1 MMKQHHEEL
10 LKSIGFEPAGLNMEW
25 KWHTASRQNGDFD
38 ENIAILRA
46 LLAALQSL
54 TSKSAASN
62 LSLEE
67 IAEASLTS
75 STASTTERSNAGEA
89 LEDKAPVPAAPS
101 SSAITPPNMF
111 QTGSTGASGLEG
123 PRSSPPDL
131 SSFMA
136 RLEQKA
142 SAVNDSGAAKDKSSA
157 TTTMTTPGSENRATS
172 AASASTVDTGEAK
185 TGDGPAYPKSFT
197 EVMELIKKGEPV
209 PGIRE
214 IEDKLSADS
223 AALLKDSGDNS
234 TADGEVAAAAPAKPW
249 EKMLKA

>member
-1 MMKQHHEEL
+1 M

-67 IAEASLTS
+67 IAEASMTS
-75 STASTTERSNAGEA
+75 SAGSNAQSSADEP
-89 LEDKAPVPAAPS
+89 LEDKAPVPTTPA
-101 SSAITPPNMF
+101 SSAVSPPNVF
-111 QTGSTGASGLEG
+111 QTGSAS
-123 PRSSPPDL
+123 SAQSNPPDL

-142 SAVNDSGAAKDKSSA
+142 SAVNDSSAANKSGVA
-157 TTTMTTPGSENRATS
+157 TATATAVSERV
-172 AASASTVDTGEAK
+172 AASAAPASSVVAGDAK
-185 TGDGPAYPKSFT
+185 AEEGPAYPKSFT

-214 IEDKLSADS
+214 IEEKLSVDS
-223 AALLKDSGDNS
+223 AALLQDGGGDGK
-234 TADGEVAAAAPAKPW
+234 ADAEVAAAPSKPW

>member
-1 MMKQHHEEL
+1 
-10 LKSIGFEPAGLNMEW
+10 MEW

-67 IAEASLTS
+67 IAEASITS
-75 STASTTERSNAGEA
+75 SASSSNGRPSADEP
-89 LEDKAPVPAAPS
+89 LEDKAPVPTTPAS
-101 SSAITPPNMF
+101 SGVSPPNVF
-111 QTGSTGASGLEG
+111 QTGSASSTQ
-123 PRSSPPDL
+123 SSPPDL

-142 SAVNDSGAAKDKSSA
+142 SAVNDSSAANKSSVA
-157 TTTMTTPGSENRATS
+157 TPMATAVSESVVVS
-172 AASASTVDTGEAK
+172 AAPASAVAA
-185 TGDGPAYPKSFT
+185 GDPKVEGGPTYPKSFT

-214 IEDKLSADS
+214 IEEKLSVDS
-223 AALLKDSGDNS
+223 AALLQDGGDD
-234 TADGEVAAAAPAKPW
+234 AKAEAEVAAAPSKPW